1 MKINLFKIKYFLIWF
16 LFNSNIVCSQ
26 KKINNITKDSIDT
39 WIRNSKKTSLNLIK
53 RRALLNKAYKKVNKL
68 DNDTYKSKTLSSIA
82 YRYYSLKDTTTF
94 KRINI
99 ETIQLATQLKDT
111 FTIADSH
118 WSYAY
123 FYNNNENY
131 KEAYYHYNLAY
142 LNFKKLNMNYET
154 ARMIYAMGYIK
165 GLYRDYAESE
175 ILTLKA
181 IKQFKK
187 LKNYK
192 WLYITYNHLGLLQ
205 NDIKEYDRAIEYY
218 NKSLEYFSNVKNK
231 EKVYLI
237 SNNNIGNVYLAK
249 KKYKKAIRFYNK
261 DLAKNINRKHYAI
274 LLDNRSYS
282 KLLINDTLNLKID
295 FFKALSIRDSIKNKS
310 GVLTSKIHISD
321 YYNYIKDTINALKY
335 AKEANILAKQIKNGR
350 DYLTTLKQLAN
361 LDIQNSKKYLDR
373 YIEFNDSLITA
384 ERRTQ
389 NKFTRIE
396 FETDEYIE
404 ETKRLNEQ
412 QIWIIAI
419 SIAGALILSLLYF
432 LRVQKVKNE
441 KLSLE
446 AEQQKA
452 NEEVY
457 ILTLQ
462 QQAKLEE
469 EKIKERNRIS
479 EELHDGILGKLFGTR
494 FGLGFLPI
502 KGNND
507 LLEKHQSYL
516 NELQEIE
523 KEIRDVS
530 HKLSDNFDSSNINF
544 ISIIKQLL
552 KDKSEQGNFEHQFTF
567 DDTISW
573 SQINEVT
580 KANIYRIVQEAL
592 QNILKHARA
601 KNVTLEFSKNN
612 QNLVLNLK
620 DDGTGFDTKKA
631 KKGIGLKNI
640 KSRVEKLKG
649 TVAFSSKIKK
659 GTTLLIKIPYILS
672 NEQ

>member
-1 MKINLFKIKYFLIWF
+1 MKFSLFNIKYLLICF
-16 LFNSNIVCSQ
+16 LFYCKIIYGQ
-26 KKINNITKDSIDT
+26 KNVDSITKDSVDI
-39 WIRNSKKTSLNLIK
+39 WIKKSKKTTLQLNTRSGFLD
-53 RRALLNKAYKKVNKL
+53 KAYKKLNTL
-68 DNDTYKSKTLSSIA
+68 DNSRYKTKTLSSIA
-82 YRYYSLKDTTTF
+82 YRYYSLKDTITF
-94 KRINI
+94 KKINA
-99 ETIQLATQLKDT
+99 ETLQLAIKLKDT

-123 FYNNNENY
+123 FYNNNEKY
-131 KEAYYHYNLAY
+131 RKAYYHYDLAY
-142 LNFKKLNMNYET
+142 NGFKQLNDQYKS
-154 ARMIYAMGYIK
+154 ARMIHAMGFIK
-165 GLYRDYAESE
+165 SRYKDYTGSE
-175 ILTLKA
+175 ILIFKA
-181 IKQFKK
+181 IKIFKN
-187 LKNYK
+187 LKKPK
-192 WLYITYNHLGLLQ
+192 WLYRSYNSLGLLQ
-205 NDIKEYDRAIEYY
+205 LDIKEYDKAISYFKKAKYY
-218 NKSLEYFSNVKNK
+218 RKKIVGKKPYYS
-231 EKVYLI
+231 I
-237 SNNNIGNVYLAK
+237 NNNIAMALTK
-249 KKYKKAIRFYNK
+249 KGEYDKAMVFFNKELSKKLTRKQQGIVLN
-261 DLAKNINRKHYAI
+261 NRAHCMLYQ
-274 LLDNRSYS
+274 
-282 KLLINDTLNLKID
+282 NDTTNLKND
-295 FFKALSIRDSIKNKS
+295 LYKALYIRDSLNDKTGIVSTK
-310 GVLTSKIHISD
+310 LYISD
-321 YYNYIKDTINALKY
+321 YYKHIQDSVNALKFS
-335 AKEANILAKQIKNGR
+335 KQANELAYKIKNG
-350 DYLTTLKQLAN
+350 DFYLRSLNQLAN

-373 YIEFNDSLITA
+373 YIEFNDSLINT
-384 ERRTQ
+384 ERKTQ

-419 SIAGALILSLLYF
+419 SIAGVLILSLLYF

-446 AEQQKA
+446 TEQQKA

-502 KGNND
+502 KGDDD

-544 ISIIKQLL
+544 ITIIKQLL

-567 DDTISW
+567 DNTISW

-592 QNILKHARA
+592 QNILKHAKA
-601 KNVTLEFSKNN
+601 KNVILGFSKNN

-649 TVAFSSKIKK
+649 TVEFSSEIKK
-659 GTTLLIKIPYILS
+659 GTSLLIKIPYILS
-672 NEQ
+672 NE